1 MNAHLQSLKVTDLK
15 AIFAKAAVRAP
26 ARKNE
31 MIAKIQADPDVY
43 KIYASL
49 YPSEQ
54 PPLAPAK
61 PLQDEA
67 EKRRLR
73 AERFG
78 IPLVPTALDDPSKLA
93 TRATR
98 FGTSQKRPADSVD
111 AEEEEKHRKRAERF
125 ATKPSIVNLHFL
137 LSQARVSAR
146 PSVLW
151 CYKKEL
157 GFTTHR
163 KKREA
168 KIKRDVK
175 RGIREP
181 NEQNPFEI
189 FVTVTDI
196 RYTYYKESQ
205 KILGNT
211 YGMLVLQDFEAITP
225 NLLARTIETV
235 EGGGLV
241 VLMLKTMTS
250 LRQLYTMT
258 MVPTFILLLSV
269 FMLIHRQDVHA
280 RYRTS
285 SHDAV
290 VARFNERFILSLGSC
305 DDCLVLDDELNVLP
319 LSRGK
324 DIAPVEDVPGKSKEV
339 ETELKE
345 LKATLE
351 DTKPAGDLVKLAKT
365 IDQARAVLTFIDAI
379 AEKTLSSTVTLTAAR
394 GRGKSA
400 ALGLAIAA
408 ALAHGY
414 SNIFVTSPSPEN
426 LKTLFEFIFKG
437 MDALGYEEHLDYDIA
452 QSTNPDFNKAIVRV
466 NVFKDH
472 RQTIQ
477 YIQPEDAHVLGQ
489 AELVIIDEA
498 AAIPLPFVKN
508 LIGPYLV
515 FLASTING
523 YEGTGRSLSLKLIQQ
538 LRESTRPSLTKDLQS
553 ARQDDD
559 ATASSSKRP
568 GHKPAP
574 KTRSL
579 REIKLETPIRYST
592 GDKVEKWLNSLLCLD
607 ATIVPK
613 APTQG
618 CPHPGT
624 CELFYVSRD
633 TLFSY
638 HPASEVFLQRM
649 MALYVA
655 SHYKNQPNDLQLLS
669 DAPAHHLF
677 VLLPPLKDDE
687 THLPEPLVVL
697 QIALE
702 GNIGKEAIMEGLG
715 RGLRAGGDMIPWL
728 VSQQFQE
735 GRFGMLSG
743 ARVVR
748 IACHPDY
755 ANMGYGSR
763 ALQILNSYYSG
774 ELFSLDEA
782 LVDDEVHPDASQV
795 DSDTNLLTDSPSV
808 RAPSAMPPLLQRLS
822 ERKPEGLDYLGVSYG
837 LTPQLLRFWKRAGY
851 VPLYIRQTTSELTG
865 EHTCVMVRGL
875 NCSSESELEWLG
887 DFAQD
892 FRRRFLSL
900 LSYKFRDFGSVTAL
914 SVLEAVTAGLKK
926 HDAEKVQDLDASELN
941 LLLTPFDLKRLESYA
956 NNMLDYHVIIDLLPT
971 LASLYFQKRLGTDVR
986 LSAVQSSILL
996 ALGLQRKD
1004 IEEVESEL
1012 QIAVSQGLAL
1022 LVKVVRK
1029 ISKCLV
1035 DVQKAAIIG
1044 ELPDTNINA
1053 STTPKPVEPKS
1064 LRLSLEDELDAAGDE
1079 VTAAL
1084 SEKQREMINALDL
1097 KKFAIPDAGIDWEDA
1112 EEQVSHLGKAGRNT
1126 ATIVSV
1132 KANPSAVHSG
1142 QKRKAEMDEKKPTRR
1157 GGKKIKR

>member
-1 MNAHLQSLKVTDLK
+1 MDDHLQSLKVTELR
-15 AIFAKAAVRAP
+15 AILAKASVRAP
-26 ARKNE
+26 PRKNE

-43 KIYASL
+43 KVYAGLYPAHQPAPEPHKPEKPVPPASL
-49 YPSEQ
+49 
-54 PPLAPAK
+54 
-61 PLQDEA
+61 DDA
-67 EKRRLR
+67 ERRRLR

-78 IPLVPTALDDPSKLA
+78 IPLVPPAPNVRVPALSSSHPHPSQDPTKLA
-93 TRATR
+93 ARAAR
-98 FGTSQKRPADSVD
+98 FGTSVD
-111 AEEEEKHRKRAERF
+111 AEEEEKRRRRAERF
-125 ATKPSIVNLHFL
+125 AMKPSIVNLHFL

-151 CYKKEL
+151 CYKKDL

-181 NEQNPFEI
+181 NEQDPFEI

-258 MVPTFILLLSV
+258 M
-269 FMLIHRQDVHA
+269 DVHA

-324 DIAPVEDVPGKSKEV
+324 DITPIEDSPGKSKI
-339 ETELKE
+339 ETELKD

-365 IDQARAVLTFIDAI
+365 IDQAQAVLTFIDAI
-379 AEKTLSSTVTLTAAR
+379 AEKTLSSTVTLTAGR

-437 MDALGYEEHLDYDIA
+437 MDVLGYEEHLDYDIA

-498 AAIPLPFVKN
+498 AAIPLPLVKN

-523 YEGTGRSLSLKLIQQ
+523 YEGTGRALSLKLIQQ
-538 LRESTRPSLTKDLQS
+538 LRESTRPSLTKDLQN
-553 ARQDDD
+553 QDDD
-559 ATASSSKRP
+559 AAASSSKKP
-568 GHKPAP
+568 AHKPAP

-579 REIKLETPIRYST
+579 REIKLEMPIRYSV

-613 APTQG
+613 ISTQG

-624 CELFYVSRD
+624 CELFYVARD

-697 QIALE
+697 QVALE
-702 GNIGKEAIMEGLG
+702 GNISKEAIMEGLG

-728 VSQQFQE
+728 LSQQFQE

-763 ALQILNSYYSG
+763 ALQVLNSYYSG
-774 ELFSLDEA
+774 ELFSLDEG
-782 LVDDEVHPDASQV
+782 VVNDEAYVNTARVEPETD
-795 DSDTNLLTDSPSV
+795 LLTDNPSV

-822 ERKPEGLDYLGVSYG
+822 ERKPEALDYLGVSYG

-875 NCSSESELEWLG
+875 NSSSEDELEWLG
-887 DFAQD
+887 EFAQD

-914 SVLEAVTAGLKK
+914 SVLEAVNTGLKNY
-926 HDAEKVQDLDASELN
+926 DARKAKRLDVSELN
-941 LLLTPFDLKRLESYA
+941 ILLTPFDVKRLESYA
-956 NNMLDYHVIIDLLPT
+956 NNMLDYHVIIDLLPI
-971 LASLYFQKRLGTDVR
+971 LASFYFQKRLGEDIR

-996 ALGLQRKD
+996 ALGLQRKNV
-1004 IEEVESEL
+1004 EEVESEL
-1012 QIAVSQGLAL
+1012 QIAVPQGLAL

-1029 ISKCLV
+1029 INKSLV

-1044 ELPDTNINA
+1044 ELPDTSVPSNA
-1053 STTPKPVEPKS
+1053 KTQVTPRLAAPKS
-1064 LRLSLEDELDAAGDE
+1064 PNLGLEDELNAAGNE

-1084 SEKQREMINALDL
+1084 REKQREMIDALDL
-1097 KKFAIPDAGIDWEDA
+1097 QKFAITGAGIDWENA
-1112 EEQVSHLGKAGRNT
+1112 EEQITHLGKANSNT

-1132 KANPSAVHSG
+1132 KATPSGMHSG
-1142 QKRKAEMDEKKPTRR
+1142 QKRKAEMNEKKTTRR
-1157 GGKKIKR
+1157 GGKKLRR

>member
-1 MNAHLQSLKVTDLK
+1 MRKQLDPRIPILINNNVKKNHRSFIVLVGDK
-15 AIFAKAAVRAP
+15 ARD
-26 ARKNE
+26 
-31 MIAKIQADPDVY
+31 Q
-43 KIYASL
+43 
-49 YPSEQ
+49 
-54 PPLAPAK
+54 
-61 PLQDEA
+61 
-67 EKRRLR
+67 
-73 AERFG
+73 
-78 IPLVPTALDDPSKLA
+78 
-93 TRATR
+93 
-98 FGTSQKRPADSVD
+98 
-111 AEEEEKHRKRAERF
+111 
-125 ATKPSIVNLHFL
+125 IVNLHFL

-258 MVPTFILLLSV
+258 M
-269 FMLIHRQDVHA
+269 DVHA

-324 DIAPVEDVPGKSKEV
+324 DITPIEDVPGKSKEA

-345 LKATLE
+345 LKTTLE

-365 IDQARAVLTFIDAI
+365 IDQAQAILTFIDAI

-437 MDALGYEEHLDYDIA
+437 MDTLGYEEHLDYDIA

-498 AAIPLPFVKN
+498 AAIPLPLVKN

-538 LRESTRPSLTKDLQS
+538 LRESTRPSLTKDLPG
-553 ARQDDD
+553 AHHGDD
-559 ATASSSKRP
+559 ATAASSSK
-568 GHKPAP
+568 KPTHNAAP

-579 REIKLETPIRYST
+579 REIKLDTPIRYSS
-592 GDKVEKWLNSLLCLD
+592 GDKIEKWLNSILCLD
-607 ATIVPK
+607 ASIVPK

-618 CPHPGT
+618 CPHPDT

-677 VLLPPLKDDE
+677 VLLPPIKDDE
-687 THLPEPLVVL
+687 AHLPEPLVVL
-697 QIALE
+697 QVALE
-702 GNIGKEAIMEGLG
+702 GNISKEAIMEGLG

-755 ANMGYGSR
+755 ANMGYGSK
-763 ALQILNSYYSG
+763 ALQALNSFYSG
-774 ELFSLDEA
+774 ELLSLDELA
-782 LVDDEVHPDASQV
+782 MNEESFPDASKV
-795 DSDTNLLTDSPSV
+795 DTSTDLLTDNPSI

-822 ERKPEGLDYLGVSYG
+822 ERKPEALDYLGVSYG

-851 VPLYIRQTTSELTG
+851 VPLYVRQTTSELTG

-875 NCSSESELEWLG
+875 NSSSDSGLEWLG
-887 DFAQD
+887 EFAKD
-892 FRRRFLSL
+892 FRKRFLSL
-900 LSYKFRDFGSVTAL
+900 LSFKFREFGSVTAL
-914 SVLEAVTAGLKK
+914 SVLEAVNSGLKK
-926 HDAEKVQDLDASELN
+926 QDGDKAKDLAASELG
-941 LLLTPFDLKRLESYA
+941 LLFTPFDLKRLESYA
-956 NNMLDYHVIIDLLPT
+956 NNMLDYHVILDLLPT
-971 LASLYFQKRLGTDVR
+971 LASLYFQKRLGEDVR

-996 ALGLQRKD
+996 ALGLQRKT
-1004 IEEVESEL
+1004 IEEVETEL
-1012 QIAVSQGLAL
+1012 QISVSQGLAL
-1022 LVKVVRK
+1022 FVKVIRK
-1029 ISKCLV
+1029 VSKRMV
-1035 DVQKAAIIG
+1035 DVQKEAISAA
-1044 ELPDTNINA
+1044 LPDVAVKNDNTKTQGTSGLA
-1053 STTPKPVEPKS
+1053 GWEPVAV
-1064 LRLSLEDELDAAGDE
+1064 SLEDELDAAGDE
-1079 VTAAL
+1079 ATAAL
-1084 SEKQREMINALDL
+1084 REKQREMIDALDL
-1097 KKFAIPDAGIDWEDA
+1097 KKFAIPDAGIEWEGA
-1112 EEQVSHLGKAGRNT
+1112 EEQVSHIGRAGRQ
-1126 ATIVSV
+1126 ASTIVSV
-1132 KANPSAVHSG
+1132 KATPSAAVG
-1142 QKRKAEMDEKKPTRR
+1142 QKRKAESDEKKVTRR
-1157 GGKKIKR
+1157 GGKKAKR